1 MGIILRRKKNK
12 SLEKELVNIGRDC
25 YEILERAEN
34 ELKQIKEDLNERQIS
49 LNYDALKYRL
59 SIIWNNV
66 CILRSIS
73 YSDRFRKKILEINQL
88 SNDIFEQII
97 KIGSASKQEI
107 LSELNRID
115 TFDKSNE
122 EIKNTLEWIW
132 AKLELD
138 NINLEGTVINDT
150 FSRDFTDVYGKTIY
164 CGISNRQ
171 ISTFERCLKHSFNNN
186 IKEALHSLNE
196 FIDNYQYSIQEP
208 FNSFER
214 ISVKTM
220 IMIILKNMS

>member
-1 MGIILRRKKNK
+1 MEIILRRKENK
-12 SLEKELVNIGRDC
+12 LQKKQLIDIGRDC
-25 YEILERAEN
+25 YKILERAED
-34 ELKQIKEDLNERQIS
+34 ELNQIKEDLNERQIS

-59 SIIWNNV
+59 NIIWNNV
-66 CILRSIS
+66 CRLRSIS

-97 KIGSASKQEI
+97 RIGSTSKQEI
-107 LSELNRID
+107 LSELNRCD

-122 EIKNTLEWIW
+122 EIKKILEWIW
-132 AKLELD
+132 GKLELD
-138 NINLEGTVINDT
+138 NIALEGTVINDT
-150 FSRDFTDVYGKTIY
+150 FLRDFTDIYGKTSY

-214 ISVKTM
+214 ISIKTM
-220 IMIILKNMS
+220 IMIIIKNMS